1 MMELGLVTLVVR
13 GYDEAIDFYVD
24 TLGFTLVEDTP
35 LSAAKRWVVVAT
47 SATSR
52 TRLLLALAA
61 TPEQIERVGDQT
73 GGACSCSS
81 IPTTSRP
88 TTPGSSL
95 PVFVSSKNPAARP
108 TAWWPSSK
116 TSTATAGTSPNHSP
130 EPAF

>member
-1 MMELGLVTLVVR
+1 MELGLVTLVVR

-73 GGACSCSS
+73 GGRVFLFLHSDDFEADHARLVAAGVRFVEEPRCEAYGMVAVFEDLYGN
-81 IPTTSRP
+81 RWDLAE
-88 TTPGSSL
+88 SL
-95 PVFVSSKNPAARP
+95 P
-108 TAWWPSSK
+108 
-116 TSTATAGTSPNHSP
+116 
-130 EPAF
+130 